1 MGGTMRGKRLYTVS
15 ALLGLGTL
23 AGCAADESNKPGPQA
38 EGPTAIE
45 GDWGDESKYPEL
57 GGAYS
62 NLTAMNGTCTFVAK
76 DGAVTIALDTSAQT
90 VVVAKRAVDSLLVI
104 NGIATCTD
112 SVTNGNTTVSTK
124 AIKTIAITAATAT
137 ADQNVVLDFLAGT
150 FAVGAK
156 GKAGITV
163 KLDGDGSNGDT
174 LAIRGTSG
182 KDAFAAGASGVA
194 TGATGFAINNDTY
207 ADIDIIGV
215 ENVSVSLAAGDDTFT
230 GAGGFG
236 TGNAFPAA
244 LTVFGGADKDTL
256 TGGAGADSING
267 GAGDDVLAGGLGADK
282 INGDSEDDTINAA
295 ADVDGADIMICGA
308 GSNDKVSYALRG
320 AAANGTTE
328 KIHVSVG
335 TPYWDDDSN
344 NATPTVPHGDDGD
357 VATNEKDD
365 VDTTCEIL
373 VGGMG
378 DDALMGDS
386 AVNTIYGGPG
396 NDIFSGAGG
405 ADILYGEAGDD
416 TFDETLY
423 ADVDNDGFPNEAATS
438 QGPTGADTFIGG
450 DGTDLVDYSARSVTV
465 NVVMDGDVKTIATV
479 AAGTSPRTDGEATA
493 AENDNVIND
502 IENVYGGKGNDNLT
516 GNALNNV
523 LRGGYGTDVLSG
535 LAGDDTFDE
544 KLGWDPT
551 ANSNAGDWDPA
562 LSSGNDTL
570 IGGGGVDTAD
580 YSLRTAALVIVM
592 DGIAGTPGSFDGVDI
607 DGNGAADEHDD
618 VYDDVENLLGGTG
631 NDALTGNAGD
641 NDIKG
646 GAGADNI
653 SGLAGNDN
661 LAGDAGDDS
670 ISGGNG
676 DDTIDGGGNQT
687 STGVIT
693 CGLGDDVAFNSLVSI
708 AALDTSCE
716 LKF

>member
-1 MGGTMRGKRLYTVS
+1 MS
-15 ALLGLGTL
+15 
-23 AGCAADESNKPGPQA
+23 
-38 EGPTAIE
+38 
-45 GDWGDESKYPEL
+45 
-57 GGAYS
+57 
-62 NLTAMNGTCTFVAK
+62 GTCTFVAK

-124 AIKTIAITAATAT
+124 SIKTIAITAATAT

-150 FAVGAK
+150 FAAGAK

-163 KLDGDGSNGDT
+163 KLDGDGSSGDT

-182 KDAFAAGASGVA
+182 KDAFAAGATGVA

-207 ADIDIIGV
+207 PDIDVIGV
-215 ENVSVSLAAGDDTFT
+215 ENLSVSLAAGDDTFT

-236 TGNAFPAA
+236 TGNAFPTA
-244 LTVFGGADKDTL
+244 LTVYGGADKDSL

-267 GAGDDVLAGGLGADK
+267 GAGDDVLAGGLGADA
-282 INGDSEDDTINAA
+282 INGDADNDVINAA
-295 ADVDGADIMICGA
+295 ADVDGADVMICGA
-308 GSNDKVSYALRG
+308 GSTDKVSYAARG
-320 AAANGTTE
+320 ASGNGTTE
-328 KIHVSVG
+328 KIAVSVG
-335 TPYWDDDSN
+335 TAYWDHDSN
-344 NATPTVPHGDDGD
+344 GATATVARGDDGD
-357 VATNEKDD
+357 AATSEADD
-365 VDTTCEIL
+365 VDTTCEVL

-378 DDALMGDS
+378 DDVLTGD
-386 AVNTIYGGPG
+386 ANVNTIYGGPG
-396 NDIFSGAGG
+396 ADTLSGAAG
-405 ADILYGEAGDD
+405 ADVLYGEAGND

-423 ADVDNDGFPNEAATS
+423 EDGDSDGFADDVAAS
-438 QGPTGADTFIGG
+438 QGPSGADTFVGG

-465 NVVMDGDVKTIATV
+465 TAVMDGDVKTIATV
-479 AAGTSPRTDGEATA
+479 AAGTSPRTDGESG
-493 AENDNVIND
+493 ENDNVVND
-502 IENVYGGKGNDNLT
+502 VENIYGGKGNDNLT

-523 LRGGYGTDVLSG
+523 LRGGYGNDTLTG

-551 ANSNAGDWDPA
+551 ANSNAGDWDEA

-570 IGGGGVDTAD
+570 IGGLGVDTAD
-580 YSLRTAALVIVM
+580 YSERTAALVITM
-592 DGIAGTPGSFDGVDI
+592 DGVAGTPGVYDGVDT
-607 DGNGAADEHDD
+607 DNNGTANEQDD
-618 VYDDVENLLGGTG
+618 VYDDVESLIGGTAA
-631 NDALTGNAGD
+631 DTLTGNAGD

-670 ISGGNG
+670 INGGAG
-676 DDTIDGGGNQT
+676 DDTIDGGADQT

-693 CGLGDDVAFNSLVSI
+693 CELGDDVAFNAVASI
-708 AALDTSCE
+708 AANDTSCE

>member
-1 MGGTMRGKRLYTVS
+1 MRGKRLYTVS

-23 AGCAADESNKPGPQA
+23 AGCATNDSDKPGRQA

-62 NLTAMNGTCTFVAK
+62 NLTAMSGTCTFAAK
-76 DGAVTIALDTSAQT
+76 EGAVTIALDTSAQT
-90 VVVAKRAVDSLLVI
+90 VVIAKRAVDSLLVI

-112 SVTNGNTTVSTK
+112 SVSNANTTVSTK
-124 AIKTIAITAATAT
+124 SIKTISVTAATAS

-182 KDAFAAGASGVA
+182 KDTFAAGASGVA
-194 TGATGFAINNDTY
+194 TGATGFAVNNDTY
-207 ADIDIIGV
+207 PDVDIIGV
-215 ENVSVSLAAGDDTFT
+215 ENLSISLAAGDDTFT

-236 TGNAFPAA
+236 TGNAFPTA
-244 LTVFGGADKDTL
+244 LTVYGGADKDTL
-256 TGGAGADSING
+256 TGGSGADSVNG
-267 GAGDDVLAGGLGADK
+267 GDGDDVLAGGLGADK
-282 INGDSEDDTINAA
+282 INGDADNDVINAA
-295 ADVDGADIMICGA
+295 ADVDGSDVMICGA
-308 GSNDKVSYALRG
+308 GATDKVSYALRG
-320 AAANGTTE
+320 SAGNGTTE
-328 KIHVSVG
+328 KLNVSVG

-344 NATPTVPHGDDGD
+344 GSTPTVPHANDGD
-357 VATNEKDD
+357 SATNEGDD
-365 VDTTCEIL
+365 VDTTCEVL

-378 DDALMGDS
+378 DDVLSGDS

-396 NDIFSGAGG
+396 ADTLSGAGG

-416 TFDETLY
+416 TFDEALY
-423 ADVDNDGFPNEAATS
+423 ADVDGDGIPAELATS

-450 DGTDLVDYSARSVTV
+450 DGTDLVDYSERSVTV
-465 NVVMDGDVKTIATV
+465 TVIMDGDVKTIATV
-479 AAGTSPRTDGEATA
+479 AAGTSPRTDGESG
-493 AENDNVIND
+493 ENDNIVND
-502 IENVYGGKGNDNLT
+502 IENIYGGHGNDNLT

-523 LRGGYGTDVLSG
+523 LRGGYGNDVLTG

-544 KLGWDPT
+544 QKGWDPT
-551 ANSNAGDWDPA
+551 ANSGAGDWDVA

-570 IGGGGVDTAD
+570 IGGTGVDTAD
-580 YSLRTAALVIVM
+580 YSLRTAALIVTM
-592 DGIAGTPGSFDGVDI
+592 DGISGTPGAYDGVDI

-631 NDALTGNAGD
+631 NDTLTGNAGD

-646 GAGADNI
+646 GAGADTI
-653 SGLAGNDN
+653 AGLGGNDN

-670 ISGGNG
+670 IDGGAG
-676 DDTIDGGGNQT
+676 DDTIDGGANQT
-687 STGVIT
+687 SGSVIT
-693 CGLGDDVAFNSLVSI
+693 CGAGDDVAFSSVASI
-708 AALDTSCE
+708 GASDTSCE